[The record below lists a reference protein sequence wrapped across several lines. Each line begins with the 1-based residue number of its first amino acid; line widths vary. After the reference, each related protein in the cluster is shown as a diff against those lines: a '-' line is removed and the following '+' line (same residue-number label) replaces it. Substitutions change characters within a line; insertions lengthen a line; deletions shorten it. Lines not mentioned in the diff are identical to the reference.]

1 MKKIDLKSGDIR
13 EISSD
18 DVSLVQVN
26 ENNINLIQEFLINHV
41 NGENIP
47 LDKAFIV
54 YDNEDK
60 SKIMG
65 LFSFANNDI
74 RNEFTAGQHDKRKIN
89 CSELCYL
96 ILDEKILQNKEI
108 LYSLFQKLIPLLI
121 NDDFIYEVIWFKYKG
136 NYHSAFT
143 EKIYLKYPEFDY
155 YYVNEADKLSSE
167 LYAVHH
173 NEKERMKNINKLIFG
188 NNE

>member
-1 MKKIDLKSGDIR
+1 MKKIDLKSGNIR
-13 EISSD
+13 EISRG
-18 DVSLVQVN
+18 DVSLAQVN
-26 ENNINLIQEFLINHV
+26 ENNINLIQEFLINHG
-41 NGENIP
+41 NGNNIP

-74 RNEFTAGQHDKRKIN
+74 RNELTAGQHDKRKIN

-96 ILDEKILQNKEI
+96 ILDEQILQNKEI
-108 LYSLFQKLIPLLI
+108 LHSLFQKLIPLLV

-136 NYHSAFT
+136 NHYSAYL
-143 EKIYLKYPEFDY
+143 EKIHLNYPGFDY
-155 YYVNEADKLSSE
+155 YYENEADKLSSD
-167 LYAVHH
+167 LYVVHH
-173 NEKERMKNINKLIFG
+173 NEKERMKDINK
-188 NNE
+188 